1 VTTPSTALQL
11 GQFGAWFNPRFSD
24 DERTE
29 FVVQAE
35 SLGFPTA
42 WLGFGRASISDL
54 ALVERVLDATANI
67 TVATA
72 IVNMWTNDPDDI
84 VASYHRIAARHRD
97 RFLLGVGVGHPE
109 SITTYRQ
116 PYATMVDYLDRLDA
130 GGVPT
135 DRRILA
141 ALGPRA
147 LKLAAD
153 RTLGTH
159 PYLVVPEHTREA
171 RQLLGPYSVIAPEH
185 KVVLE
190 TDSDIA
196 RSIGRPFVA
205 DPYLKLRNYT
215 NNLRRYGYTDD
226 DINTGGS
233 DRLIDALVLHGTP
246 DKIASGLHAHL
257 DAGANHVAI
266 QIIAADGHKP
276 MAAYQQLAHILL

>member
-1 VTTPSTALQL
+1 VTTLNTGLQL
-11 GQFGAWFNPRFSD
+11 GRFGAWLNPRYSD

-54 ALVERVLDATANI
+54 ALVERVLDATATI
-67 TVATA
+67 IVATA
-72 IVNMWTNDPDDI
+72 IVNMWTNDPDEI
-84 VASYHRIAARHRD
+84 VASYQRIAARHRD

-116 PYATMVDYLDRLDA
+116 PYATIVDYLDRLDA

-135 DRRILA
+135 NRRILA

-153 RTLGTH
+153 RTMGTH
-159 PYLVVPEHTREA
+159 PYLVVPEHTRDA
-171 RQLLGPYSVIAPEH
+171 RQLLGPDVVIAPEH
-185 KVVLE
+185 KVVLA
-190 TDSDIA
+190 TDPEIA

-205 DPYLKLRNYT
+205 EPYLKLRNYT
-215 NNLRRYGYTDD
+215 NNLRRFGYTDH
-226 DINTGGS
+226 DINAGGS
-233 DRLIDALVLHGTP
+233 DRLIDALVLHGST
-246 DKIASGLHAHL
+246 DKIASRLRAHL

-266 QIIAADGHKP
+266 QILTADGRNP
-276 MAAYQQLAHILL
+276 MAAYQQLAHTLL